1 MASQVATT
9 TRADTTQPQR
19 PVSWG
24 REVVKRFLRQ
34 PIAVVAGVMLLLIV
48 LAAIFAPYIAPYDP
62 TEQFRKEGLSD
73 IGLPLPPNAKFLLG
87 TDGVGRDMLSRTIFG
102 ARVSLAIGLAAT
114 LLLNIVALIVGGIAG
129 FMGGRTDAFIMRLVD
144 MIMSVPTFFIT
155 LLLIV
160 LVGPNPWILI
170 LVIALF
176 GWTYGSR
183 VYRAEVRSLKART
196 YVEAAYA
203 LGGSDTHIFFK
214 HILPHLLPL
223 VLTYVT
229 LGIPGAIFAE
239 AGLSFLGLGIQ
250 PPTASWG
257 SMIFIGMQSLQQT
270 PWVTMIPVLALM
282 ITVLALNLFG
292 SGLRDALDPLRK
304 GRGG

>member
-1 MASQVATT
+1 MASQVATK
-9 TRADTTQPQR
+9 TRAETTQPQR
-19 PVSWG
+19 PISWG
-24 REVVKRFLRQ
+24 REVAKRFLRQ
-34 PIAVVAGVMLLLIV
+34 PVAVASGLVLFLIV
-48 LAAIFAPYIAPYDP
+48 LVAIFAPYVAPYDP
-62 TEQFRKEGLSD
+62 TEQFRKDGLD
-73 IGLPLPPNAKFLLG
+73 AIGLPLPPNPKFLLG
-87 TDGVGRDMLSRTIFG
+87 TDGVGRDLLSRTIFG

-114 LLLNIVALIVGGIAG
+114 LLANFVALIVGGIAG
-129 FMGGRTDAFIMRLVD
+129 FAGGRTDTFIMRFVD
-144 MIMSVPTFFIT
+144 MVMSVPTFFIT

-183 VYRAEVRSLKART
+183 VYRAEVRSLKARM
-196 YVEAAYA
+196 YVEAAYS
-203 LGGSDTHIFFK
+203 LGGSDLHIFFK

-270 PWVTMIPVLALM
+270 PWVTMIPVFALM

-304 GRGG
+304 GR

>member
-1 MASQVATT
+1 M
-9 TRADTTQPQR
+9 
-19 PVSWG
+19 VS
-24 REVVKRFLRQ
+24 
-34 PIAVVAGVMLLLIV
+34 I
-48 LAAIFAPYIAPYDP
+48 AIFAPYVAPYDP

-73 IGLPLPPNAKFLLG
+73 IGLPLPPNTKFLLG
-87 TDGVGRDMLSRTIFG
+87 TDGVGRDLLSRTIFG

-114 LLLNIVALIVGGIAG
+114 LLANIVALVVGGIAG
-129 FMGGRTDAFIMRLVD
+129 FAGGRPDAFIMRFVD
-144 MIMSVPTFFIT
+144 MVMSVPTFFIT

-160 LVGPNPWILI
+160 LVGPSPWILI

-183 VYRAEVRSLKART
+183 VYRAEVRSLKARA
-196 YVEAAYA
+196 YVEAAYS
-203 LGGSDTHIFFK
+203 LGGSDVHIFFN

-239 AGLSFLGLGIQ
+239 AGLSFLGLGVQ

-304 GRGG
+304 GR

>member
-1 MASQVATT
+1 MASQVATK
-9 TRADTTQPQR
+9 TRANTTQPQR
-19 PVSWG
+19 PLSWG
-24 REVVKRFLRQ
+24 REVTKRFLRQ
-34 PIAVVAGVMLLLIV
+34 FVAVVAGLVLLLIV
-48 LAAIFAPYIAPYDP
+48 LVAIFAPYVAPYDP
-62 TEQFRKEGLSD
+62 TEQFRKDGLSD

-87 TDGVGRDMLSRTIFG
+87 TDSVGRDLLSRTIFG
-102 ARVSLAIGLAAT
+102 ARVSLSIGVAAT
-114 LLLNIVALIVGGIAG
+114 LLANIVALIVGGIAG
-129 FMGGRTDAFIMRLVD
+129 FMGGRTDTFIMRFVD
-144 MIMSVPTFFIT
+144 MVMSVPTFFIT

-196 YVEAAYA
+196 YVEAAYS
-203 LGGSDTHIFFK
+203 LGGSDIHIFFK

-229 LGIPGAIFAE
+229 LGIPSAIFAE
-239 AGLSFLGLGIQ
+239 AGLSFLGLGVQ

-257 SMIFIGMQSLQQT
+257 SMIFIGMQSLRQT

-304 GRGG
+304 GR